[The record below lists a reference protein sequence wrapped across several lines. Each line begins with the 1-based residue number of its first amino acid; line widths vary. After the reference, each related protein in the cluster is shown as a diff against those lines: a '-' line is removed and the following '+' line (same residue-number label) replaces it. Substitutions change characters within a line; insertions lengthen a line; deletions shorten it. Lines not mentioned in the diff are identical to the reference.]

1 MKNEIN
7 EKENLGG
14 FWFEMRCDPRS
25 SCKSCQEGKD
35 PFDDHSCAMAD
46 PNVTASIRAAASRR
60 LEDEMGASLAPDD
73 VEAGKASHREPF
85 SSIKLD
91 PERSMSIS
99 RLGASVKAS
108 VVGAK
113 SSSPD
118 KADDDEAEYLGRTSS
133 EWFHLIL
140 EAVLAIILL
149 VIAFATWFDCS
160 VIPSLNANVAL
171 AGIFDLLLAA
181 AAFAWRVEKLREN
194 GDGKAADGY
203 LASPALVVHDF
214 LSVVVVGVAIWGAV
228 LTFGNWPMM
237 GMEGEGQC
245 NSALYISAFV
255 SSIITLAFA
264 LYYIGEECWEKTV
277 GDDDDTEG

>member
-1 MKNEIN
+1 
-7 EKENLGG
+7 
-14 FWFEMRCDPRS
+14 
-25 SCKSCQEGKD
+25 
-35 PFDDHSCAMAD
+35 MAD

-60 LEDEMGASLAPDD
+60 LEDEIGASLAADD
-73 VEAGKASHREPF
+73 AEAGTASHREPF

-113 SSSPD
+113 TTSSA
-118 KADDDEAEYLGRTSS
+118 KADDEAEYLGRTSS
-133 EWFHLIL
+133 EWYHLIF
-140 EAVLAIILL
+140 ETILAIVLI
-149 VIAFATWFDCS
+149 VIAFATWFDCV

-171 AGIFDLLLAA
+171 AGIFDLLLAT
-181 AAFAWRVEKLREN
+181 AAFAWRVERLREN
-194 GDGKAADGY
+194 GDGKANDGY

-214 LSVVVVGVAIWGAV
+214 LSVVVVAVAIWGAV

-255 SSIITLAFA
+255 SSVITLAFA

-277 GDDDDTEG
+277 ADDDEDEE